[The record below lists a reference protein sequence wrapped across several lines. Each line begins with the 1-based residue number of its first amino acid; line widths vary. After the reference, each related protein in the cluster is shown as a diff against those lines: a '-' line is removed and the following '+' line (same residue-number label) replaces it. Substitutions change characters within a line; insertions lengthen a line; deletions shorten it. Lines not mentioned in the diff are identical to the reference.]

1 VNRLIWAALPVAVLA
16 LAGCGG
22 EVTPV
27 TPVAGKVTFG
37 ANKPAD
43 NLLLQFLPT
52 NAKGGKPLGGSAI
65 SDASGQFSVKADDG
79 RDGLPVG
86 SYTVV
91 VIDNNLNT
99 DDEPGTSPKAKKP
112 PANRVPPK
120 YMATDGKNPLTLTV
134 EAGKSGYE
142 LKLD

>member
-1 VNRLIWAALPVAVLA
+1 MSRLIWIVLSPVVLT

-22 EVTPV
+22 GATPV

-37 ANKPAD
+37 TNKPAD

-99 DDEPGTSPKAKKP
+99 DDEPGTGAKGKKP
-112 PANRVPPK
+112 SVNRVPPK
-120 YMATDGKNPLTLTV
+120 YMASDSKNPLTLTV

-142 LKLD
+142 LKLE